1 MISFHGDKL
10 MILSYMGMHNNKK
23 GINGIESDPRIEAE
37 LGRVPLNEHLAAR
50 LKQNWESGGIQ
61 LIKI

>member
-1 MISFHGDKL
+1 